1 MIPERRRSNLV
12 TVPNVLRLP
21 EVLLIAVY
29 VAPTVWAL
37 SDILRVPTDVWADSQ
52 QNQALWTVIALVLP
66 LLGPLLYFFIARPKL
81 NETA

>member
-1 MIPERRRSNLV
+1 
-12 TVPNVLRLP
+12 
-21 EVLLIAVY
+21 
-29 VAPTVWAL
+29 VWAL
-37 SDILRVPTDVWADSQ
+37 SDILRVPTDVWEDSQ